1 MSSTTDDD
9 SSEAREDLSNLLA
22 LADENLADERR
33 QTEGGPRDVPATDF
47 ADDRARVAALAAIA
61 DRAAALPPYAGDDAE
76 TDAVFDELLELHA
89 SLASNEPSS
98 LEAMRQNDAFEA
110 RLDREALERAAGLVD
125 AVAALAGDSGSETG
139 VAARADATRRRLE
152 TSLEHLRAKQ
162 NECFEIVTK
171 TTKMRRDA
179 LRHALDVA
187 DDGDDEEKKERD
199 AMEEMETAFANAAA
213 DASSASARFKVASS
227 SPVTLD
233 SVGEPRIGE
242 PGEPRGSPRAVDRHE
257 SAQKRGPSRVSSD
270 DDDDARAPSSRGA
283 SPEKE
288 KTKSGRKEDV
298 DDDVDDSSSSL
309 DDVIDRELRNQRV
322 TRAYTRARANAK
334 VVEATAEAR
343 RAVEAEAR
351 AARSVGDSDD
361 ADSGANENENKLEKE
376 DHPEDASLR
385 AERDRRSKRK
395 LRRRLVRDALV
406 ALPVLVFS
414 LYDTTRGE
422 RRRAAGAERAAR
434 RRAVLSAD
442 AASRSPAKTRAA
454 IKDAGDAKMKTSRS
468 PYAVPSSTTMK
479 VGANSYEVENGRV
492 VTLATP
498 AEARE
503 VRKAFGMG

>member
-9 SSEAREDLSNLLA
+9 GSSSEDLSNLLV

-33 QTEGGPRDVPATDF
+33 ETEGGSRDVPATDF

-213 DASSASARFKVASS
+213 DASASARFKVASS
-227 SPVTLD
+227 SLATLD
-233 SVGEPRIGE
+233 SIGEPRISE
-242 PGEPRGSPRAVDRHE
+242 PGDPRPRAVYRHE
-257 SAQKRGPSRVSSD
+257 SVQKRGPSRVSSD

-322 TRAYTRARANAK
+322 TRARARARANAK

-414 LYDTTRGE
+414 LYDTARGE

>member
-1 MSSTTDDD
+1 M
-9 SSEAREDLSNLLA
+9 
-22 LADENLADERR
+22 
-33 QTEGGPRDVPATDF
+33 
-47 ADDRARVAALAAIA
+47 AAIA

-125 AVAALAGDSGSETG
+125 AVAALVGDSGSETG

-162 NECFEIVTK
+162 SACFAIVTK

-213 DASSASARFKVASS
+213 DASASARFKVASS
-227 SPVTLD
+227 SLATLD
-233 SVGEPRIGE
+233 SIGEPRISE
-242 PGEPRGSPRAVDRHE
+242 PGDPRPRAVYRHE
-257 SAQKRGPSRVSSD
+257 SVQKRGPSRVSSD

-283 SPEKE
+283 SPE

-334 VVEATAEAR
+334 VIEATAEAR

-351 AARSVGDSDD
+351 AAKSVGDATASAFFSSEG
-361 ADSGANENENKLEKE
+361 ADSVANEKEKEE

>member
-9 SSEAREDLSNLLA
+9 GSSSEDLSNLLA

-33 QTEGGPRDVPATDF
+33 ETGGGPNVVPAPDF
-47 ADDRARVAALAAIA
+47 ADDRAHVAALAAIA

-76 TDAVFDELLELHA
+76 TDAVFDELLELHK
-89 SLASNEPSS
+89 SLASDEHSS
-98 LEAMRQNDAFEA
+98 LEAMRSNDAFELS
-110 RLDREALERAAGLVD
+110 LDREALERAAGLVD
-125 AVAALAGDSGSETG
+125 AVAALAGDSGLETG
-139 VAARADATRRRLE
+139 VVARADATRKRLE
-152 TSLEHLRAKQ
+152 LSLEHLRANQ
-162 NECFEIVTK
+162 SECFEIVSR

-179 LRHALDVA
+179 LHHALEVA
-187 DDGDDEEKKERD
+187 EKSDGEDEEERD
-199 AMEEMETAFANAAA
+199 AMEEMETAFADAAA
-213 DASSASARFKVASS
+213 DADVHFKVAYET
-227 SPVTLD
+227 TL
-233 SVGEPRIGE
+233 
-242 PGEPRGSPRAVDRHE
+242 
-257 SAQKRGPSRVSSD
+257 SRRSRPASSD
-270 DDDDARAPSSRGA
+270 DDDDANIAPSSRRA
-283 SPEKE
+283 SPEKTAE
-288 KTKSGRKEDV
+288 VEDV
-298 DDDVDDSSSSL
+298 EDDVEDSSSSL

-322 TRAYTRARANAK
+322 TRARARARAHPHGG
-334 VVEATAEAR
+334 EATPPAR
-343 RAVEAEAR
+343 PAVEAEAR
-351 AARSVGDSDD
+351 SLRSVGDATESASSES
-361 ADSGANENENKLEKE
+361 ADEGAANEKE

-414 LYDTTRGE
+414 LYDTARGE

-434 RRAVLSAD
+434 RRAAISAD
-442 AASRSPAKTRAA
+442 AKTRSPAKTRAA
-454 IKDAGDAKMKTSRS
+454 IVAAGDAKTKKSSSRS